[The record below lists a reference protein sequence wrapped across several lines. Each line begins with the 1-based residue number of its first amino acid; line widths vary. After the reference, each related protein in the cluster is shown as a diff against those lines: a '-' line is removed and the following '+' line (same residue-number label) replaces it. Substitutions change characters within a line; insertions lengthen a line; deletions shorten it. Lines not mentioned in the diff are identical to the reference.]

1 MTDKEKYP
9 LVSTITP
16 VLNGEKYIA
25 ENLQSLKNQT
35 YHNIE
40 IIVVDNFSTDKSVEI
55 AKAMGAVVYQKG
67 PERASQDNYG
77 VQMAKGQYV
86 FITGC
91 DMVLDKDYIE
101 QCVRCC
107 EEGNYDAVY
116 ASVKSKTNN
125 FWSKVKGLERDMY
138 IGDDFIE
145 SARFFKR
152 DVFLALGGFDTTLV
166 INADDYDMQRKLN
179 NAGYKTG
186 RITATE
192 LHIDEIDSI
201 KEVFLKSFYYGM
213 NSWEYIKRQRG
224 YAVKQLFPVRRAY
237 VKNFRMLREHPVLA
251 LGFIVFKFVQYLSA
265 SAGLVFGMLGTK
277 KVSALFHR
285 RIYKNQSQEFPK
297 GETKN

>member
-1 MTDKEKYP
+1 MDEQNKP

-16 VLNGEKYIA
+16 VLNGEKYIT
-25 ENLQSLKNQT
+25 ENIRSIKNQT
-35 YHNIE
+35 YPNIE
-40 IIVVDNFSTDKSVEI
+40 IIVVDNFSTDDTVEV
-55 AKAMGAVVYQKG
+55 ARSAGATVYQKG

-77 VQMAKGQYV
+77 VQMAKGKYV

-107 EEGNYDAVY
+107 EEGGYDAVY
-116 ASVKSKTNN
+116 ASVKSRTTN

-145 SARFFKR
+145 SARFFRR
-152 DVFLALGGFDTTLV
+152 DVFLGLGGFDTTLV
-166 INADDYDMQRKLN
+166 INADDYDMQRRLN
-179 NAGYKTG
+179 DAGYKTG

-213 NSWEYIKRQRG
+213 NSWQYIRRQRG
-224 YAVKQLFPVRRAY
+224 YAVKQLFPVRKAY
-237 VKNFRMLREHPVLA
+237 FRNFKMLLAHPFLT
-251 LGFIVFKFVQYLSA
+251 LGFIVFKLVQYTSA
-265 SAGLVFGMLGTK
+265 SVGLLFGALGLQS
-277 KVSALFHR
+277 VSALFHR
-285 RIYKNQSQEFPK
+285 NIYKK
-297 GETKN
+297 K

>member
-1 MTDKEKYP
+1 MDTQSKP

-25 ENLQSLKNQT
+25 ENIRSIKNQT
-35 YHNIE
+35 YPNIE
-40 IIVVDNFSTDKSVEI
+40 IIVVDNFSTDNTVEV
-55 AKAMGAVVYQKG
+55 ARNAGATVYQKG

-77 VQMAKGQYV
+77 VQMAKGKYV

-107 EEGNYDAVY
+107 EEEGYDAVY
-116 ASVKSKTNN
+116 ASVKSRTTN

-152 DVFLALGGFDTTLV
+152 DVFLGLGGFDTTLV
-166 INADDYDMQRKLN
+166 INADDYDMQRRLN

-213 NSWEYIKRQRG
+213 NSWQYIQRQKG
-224 YAVKQLFPVRRAY
+224 YAVKQLFPVRKAY
-237 VKNFRMLREHPVLA
+237 FRNFRMLLAHPILT
-251 LGFIVFKFVQYLSA
+251 LGFVVFKVVQYTSA
-265 SAGLVFGMLGTK
+265 SIGLAFGMLGLK
-277 KVSALFHR
+277 KVSTAFHR
-285 RIYKNQSQEFPK
+285 SIYKK
-297 GETKN
+297 K

>member
-1 MTDKEKYP
+1 MIIQEQKP

-16 VLNGEKYIA
+16 VLNGEKYIV
-25 ENLQSLKNQT
+25 ENIKSIKNQT
-35 YHNIE
+35 YPNIE
-40 IIVVDNFSTDKSVEI
+40 IIVVDNFSTDGTVEI
-55 AKAMGAVVYQKG
+55 ARNAGATVYQKG

-77 VQMAKGQYV
+77 VQMAKGKYV

-91 DMVLDKDYIE
+91 DMVLDQDYIE

-107 EEGNYDAVY
+107 EEGGYDAVY
-116 ASVKSKTNN
+116 ASVKSKTAN

-152 DVFLALGGFDTTLV
+152 EVFLGLGGFDTTLV
-166 INADDYDMQRKLN
+166 INADDYDMQRRLN
-179 NAGYKTG
+179 VAGYKTG

-201 KEVFLKSFYYGM
+201 REVFLKSFYYGM
-213 NSWEYIKRQRG
+213 NSWQYIKREKG
-224 YAVKQLFPVRRAY
+224 YAVHQLFPVRKAY
-237 VKNFRMLREHPVLA
+237 FKHFGMFLKHPLLA
-251 LGFIVFKFVQYLSA
+251 CGFVIFKVVQYGSA
-265 SAGLVFGMLGTK
+265 SVGLVFGMFGVK

-285 RIYKNQSQEFPK
+285 SIYKEK
-297 GETKN
+297 E

>member
-1 MTDKEKYP
+1 MTNQTQQL

-25 ENLQSLKNQT
+25 ENIKSIQGQT
-35 YHNIE
+35 YPNIE
-40 IIVVDNFSTDKSVEI
+40 IIVVDNFSKDKTVEI
-55 AKAMGAVVYQKG
+55 AKSLGATVYQKG

-77 VQMAKGQYV
+77 VQMAKGKYV

-107 EEGNYDAVY
+107 EEGGYDAIY

-152 DVFLALGGFDTTLV
+152 DVFLVLGGFDTTLV
-166 INADDYDMQRKLN
+166 INADDYDMQRRLN
-179 NAGYKTG
+179 EAGYKTG
-186 RITATE
+186 RITARE

-201 KEVFLKSFYYGM
+201 KEVFFKSFYYGM
-213 NSWEYIKRQRG
+213 NSWEYIKRQKE
-224 YAVKQLFPVRRAY
+224 YAVKQLFPVRKAY
-237 VKNFRMLREHPVLA
+237 FKNFRMLVKHPVLA
-251 LGFIVFKFVQYLSA
+251 FGFIVFKFVQYASA
-265 SAGLVFGMLGTK
+265 STGLVFGMLGVK
-277 KVSALFHR
+277 KVSVLFHR
-285 RIYKNQSQEFPK
+285 NIYKK
-297 GETKN
+297 K

>member
-1 MTDKEKYP
+1 MKTMNNQEQKP

-16 VLNGEKYIA
+16 VLNGEKYLA
-25 ENLQSLKNQT
+25 GNLRSLKDQT
-35 YHNIE
+35 YSNIE
-40 IIVVDNFSTDKSVEI
+40 IIVVDNFSTDKTMEI
-55 AKAMGAVVYQKG
+55 AKDMGVIVYQKG

-77 VQMAKGQYV
+77 VEMAHGKYV

-107 EEGNYDAVY
+107 EEKNYDAVY
-116 ASVKSKTNN
+116 ASVKSRTTN

-152 DVFLALGGFDTTLV
+152 DVYLALGGFDTTLV
-166 INADDYDMQRKLN
+166 INADDYDMQRRLN
-179 NAGYKTG
+179 AKGYKTG

-192 LHIDEIDSI
+192 LHIDEIDSL

-213 NSWEYIKRQRG
+213 NSWEYIKRQKK
-224 YAVKQLFPVRRAY
+224 YAVKQLFPIRKAY
-237 VKNFRMLREHPVLA
+237 FKNFRMLLEHPLLA
-251 LGFIVFKFVQYLSA
+251 GGFFIFKIVQYGSA
-265 SAGLVFGMLGTK
+265 SLGLVFGMFKMK
-277 KVSALFHR
+277 KVSNLFHKS
-285 RIYKNQSQEFPK
+285 IYKNK
-297 GETKN
+297 LDD

>member
-1 MTDKEKYP
+1 MPTENKP

-25 ENLQSLKNQT
+25 ENLKSIQSQT
-35 YHNIE
+35 YPNIE
-40 IIVVDNFSTDKSVEI
+40 SIVVDNFSTDRTVEI
-55 AKAMGAVVYQKG
+55 AKGMGVTVYQKG

-77 VQMAKGQYV
+77 VQMAHGKYV

-107 EEGNYDAVY
+107 EEGGYDAVY
-116 ASVKSKTNN
+116 ASVKSKTVN

-152 DVFLALGGFDTTLV
+152 DVFLGLGGFDATLV

-179 NAGYKTG
+179 EAGYKTG

-213 NSWEYIKRQRG
+213 NSWEYIQRQKS
-224 YAVKQLFPVRRAY
+224 YAVKQLFPVRKAFFR
-237 VKNFRMLREHPVLA
+237 NFRMLARHPLLA
-251 LGFIVFKFVQYLSA
+251 LGFLIFKIVQYSSA
-265 SAGLVFGMLGTK
+265 SAGLLFGILGIK
-277 KVSALFHR
+277 KVSQAFHR
-285 RIYKNQSQEFPK
+285 SIYKEK
-297 GETKN
+297 

>member
-1 MTDKEKYP
+1 MSQQQIP

-25 ENLQSLKNQT
+25 ENIKSIQNQT
-35 YHNIE
+35 YSNIE
-40 IIVVDNFSTDKSVEI
+40 IIVVDNFSTDKTVEV
-55 AKAMGAVVYQKG
+55 AKSFGVAVYQKG

-77 VQMAKGQYV
+77 VQVAKGKYV

-91 DMVLDKDYIE
+91 DMVLDSDYIE

-107 EEGNYDAVY
+107 EEGGYDAVY
-116 ASVKSKTNN
+116 ASVKSKTAN
-125 FWSKVKGLERDMY
+125 FWSKVKGMERDMY

-152 DVFLALGGFDTTLV
+152 EVFLALGGFDTTLV
-166 INADDYDMQRKLN
+166 INADDYDMQRRLN
-179 NAGYKTG
+179 KAGYKTG

-213 NSWEYIKRQRG
+213 NSWQYLKREKG
-224 YAVKQLFPVRRAY
+224 YAVHQLFPVRKAY
-237 VKNFRMLREHPVLA
+237 FKHFGMFLRNPLLA
-251 LGFIVFKFVQYLSA
+251 LGFIVFKIVQYG
-265 SAGLVFGMLGTK
+265 SAGVGLLFGIFNVK
-277 KVSALFHR
+277 AVSALFHKN
-285 RIYKNQSQEFPK
+285 IYKGK
-297 GETKN
+297 GN